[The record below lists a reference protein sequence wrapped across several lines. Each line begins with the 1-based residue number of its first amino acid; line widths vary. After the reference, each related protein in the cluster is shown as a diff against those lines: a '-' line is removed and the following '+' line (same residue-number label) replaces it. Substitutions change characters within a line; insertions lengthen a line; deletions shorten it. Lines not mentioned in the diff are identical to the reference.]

1 MGAISVEPALVSGNN
16 YTGLKKVLDITVRSS
31 S

>member
-16 YTGLKKVLDITVRSS
+16 FAVLKKVLDITGRSS

>member
-1 MGAISVEPALVSGNN
+1 MGAISVEPALVSGN
-16 YTGLKKVLDITVRSS
+16 TGLKKVLDITVRSS